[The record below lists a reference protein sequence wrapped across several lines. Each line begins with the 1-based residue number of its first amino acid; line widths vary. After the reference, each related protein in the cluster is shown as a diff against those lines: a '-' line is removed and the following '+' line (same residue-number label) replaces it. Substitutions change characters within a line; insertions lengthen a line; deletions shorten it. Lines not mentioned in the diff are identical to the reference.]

1 VTWIR
6 LPRASSGEEHAVTQR
21 PQARHELGT
30 PEHAAWAG
38 ARAEDLLR
46 FYVASA
52 DFQRGGFG
60 ALDDDGHLLEGG
72 GTRPAYLTSRM
83 TYCYA
88 LGSLLG
94 FDGAAALAEHGL
106 AALRTVFRDD
116 AFGGWYAELT
126 PGGTPAD
133 DSKATYA
140 HAFVVLASATATTAG
155 LDARD
160 LLDDALAV
168 VDAHLWEGAPG
179 LAVDL
184 WDREWRTLEDYRG
197 MNANMHLLEALL
209 AAHEA
214 TGDAQVLD
222 RAASIGRR
230 LVAFAGANDWRVPEH
245 FTGAWEPR
253 PDYNTDRRGDQFRP
267 YGATPGHGLEWA
279 RLLVLLDKATGSV
292 DSVLLAAAVA
302 LFGRAIADG
311 WDPEQH
317 GIAYTTDWTGMP
329 VVTAR
334 LHWPLAEAIGAARYL
349 ELATGDQLYARR
361 YADFW
366 RLADTDYIDHDRG
379 GWHHELSPEG
389 RPASTV
395 WGGKPDQYH
404 ALQATLMPR
413 VSRVVGLAETLRG
426 GATSPPRS

>member
-1 VTWIR
+1 M
-6 LPRASSGEEHAVTQR
+6 TQR
-21 PQARHELGT
+21 PEARHELGT
-30 PEHAAWAG
+30 SEHARWA
-38 ARAEDLLR
+38 AAQTEDLLR

-52 DFQRGGFG
+52 DRERGGFC
-60 ALDDDGHLLEGG
+60 ALDDDGRPLEGG
-72 GTRPAYLTSRM
+72 GARPAYLTSRM

-88 LGSLLG
+88 LGSMLG

-106 AALRTVFRDD
+106 AALRTVFRDSSFD
-116 AFGGWYAELT
+116 GWYAELG
-126 PGGTPAD
+126 PDGTPAD

-160 LLDDALAV
+160 LLDDALTV
-168 VDAHLWEGAPG
+168 VDAHLWESGPG

-184 WDREWRTLEDYRG
+184 WDREWRVLEEYRG

-209 AAHEA
+209 AAHTA
-214 TGDAQVLD
+214 TADPTVLS
-222 RAASIGRR
+222 RARSIGRR
-230 LVAFAGANDWRVPEH
+230 LVDFARANDWRVPEH
-245 FTGAWEPR
+245 FTGGWEPR
-253 PDYNTDRRGDQFRP
+253 PDYNSDRRDDQFRP

-279 RLLVLLDKATGSV
+279 RLLVLLDAATNSV
-292 DSVLLAAAVA
+292 DPALLTTAVA

-311 WDPEQH
+311 WDPDTH
-317 GIAYTTDWTGMP
+317 GFTYTTDWTGKP

-349 ELATGDQLYARR
+349 ELATGDPIYSRW

-395 WGGKPDQYH
+395 WEGKPDQYH

-413 VSRVVGLAETLRG
+413 VSRVGGLAETLRG
-426 GATSPPRS
+426 DAPSAPRS